1 MERQQSCFIFRNK
14 VNIMMMMM
22 MTTMI
27 IIMMMMMTMMGVTS
41 SLTFVNVKKFYE
53 FNLFFDSYFGAIF
66 LSLFLVSILEEMP
79 PANSQFRNKYPGSL
93 VQEIWYHTE
102 YVFSVS
108 YYFAQLMT
116 QEINYEKI
124 ENICHIL
131 YSSLYNS
138 QCLSVTQK
146 TCSRSLR

>member
-53 FNLFFDSYFGAIF
+53 FNLFFDSYFGGNIF
-66 LSLFLVSILEEMP
+66 VIIFGVNFGGNAP
-79 PANSQFRNKYPGSL
+79 CQ
-93 VQEIWYHTE
+93 
-102 YVFSVS
+102 
-108 YYFAQLMT
+108 
-116 QEINYEKI
+116 
-124 ENICHIL
+124 
-131 YSSLYNS
+131 
-138 QCLSVTQK
+138 
-146 TCSRSLR
+146 

>member
-1 MERQQSCFIFRNK
+1 
-14 VNIMMMMM
+14 MMMM
-22 MTTMI
+22 
-27 IIMMMMMTMMGVTS
+27 GVS
-41 SLTFVNVKKFYE
+41 NLLIFVKKIYE
-53 FNLFFDSYFGAIF
+53 FNLFFNFYFRAIF

-108 YYFAQLMT
+108 YYFVQLMT
-116 QEINYEKI
+116 QEIKYEKI

-131 YSSLYNS
+131 YLSLYNS